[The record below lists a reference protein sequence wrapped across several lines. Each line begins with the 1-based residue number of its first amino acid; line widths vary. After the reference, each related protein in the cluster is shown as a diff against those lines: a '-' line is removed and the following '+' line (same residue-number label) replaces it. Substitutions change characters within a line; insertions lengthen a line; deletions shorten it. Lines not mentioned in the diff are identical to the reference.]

1 MPLLDA
7 TNPTAGVDTGQAV
20 NSAIQVGMANQGNRG
35 NGGAVNQANQ
45 LAQSQLGLQ
54 ASSQNFQ
61 QKMAVDQA
69 LQQKKN
75 DAFQQTIAQQQLA
88 MQQQQEERAQS
99 LGVQQSVFQQ
109 MSQQSGERWRTFQED
124 EKDIEERY
132 QQAVSSGDLEETQRL
147 EASLKD
153 IRAKRTEYTSLMNK
167 QALFQAALS
176 GGGAKVLAKYKD
188 MMTPLVT
195 QQQQAAEKYNAKI
208 KQAFSSLG
216 GPMDPS
222 RKMNTSTLTPETLAK
237 MKAAG
242 MDEAQIRNLEYI
254 SKNNVADPTLENP
267 VLRVLESVAG
277 SLGVSTMTTEEAS
290 RYMNIVFRNGKDA
303 ETAKKMLN
311 TAGVSDD
318 DLYSIHQALSA
329 NLTEQL
335 SIVNGANT
343 SGSYTP
349 ELAMSLAAQ
358 HRDLSKTDLSK
369 LRRTDFAR
377 MDKDLYEV
385 GKAIRDNMGSLM
397 THGLMDNRQGIR
409 ENIEWII
416 KDYEKRTGTD
426 IPQAVEEEF
435 IRSTSN
441 EVDEQVHP
449 LVKQRGL
456 KYEDFYNSFGEG
468 FRPKDFQKELDA
480 LNTQEEGLKAESGV
494 ARLNK
499 RTRLAEGARSE
510 RRSKFQQNRA
520 LDLQDLAAMQ
530 EFLPKRPKR

>member
-1 MPLLDA
+1 
-7 TNPTAGVDTGQAV
+7 
-20 NSAIQVGMANQGNRG
+20 VGMANQGNRG

-480 LNTQEEGLKAESGV
+480 LNTREEGLKAESGV

-510 RRSKFQQNRA
+510 RRSKFQANRA
-520 LDLQDLAAMQ
+520 LDLQDLAAMR
-530 EFLPKRPKR
+530 EFGPQSRSKNQPRR